1 MKKNQAEAAVLVGV
15 LILLGMTVLEF
26 ARLAALAANF

>member
-1 MKKNQAEAAVLVGV
+1 MKNRAEVGIFV
-15 LILLGMTVLEF
+15 GALLLLGFIILEF

>member
-1 MKKNQAEAAVLVGV
+1 MKNKAEVGIGIG
-15 LILLGMTVLEF
+15 ILLLLGFIVLEF

>member
-1 MKKNQAEAAVLVGV
+1 MKNKAEVGIGIG
-15 LILLGMTVLEF
+15 ILLLLGFTVLEF

>member
-1 MKKNQAEAAVLVGV
+1 MRNKAEVGIFIAVL
-15 LILLGMTVLEF
+15 LLLGMTVLEF

>member
-1 MKKNQAEAAVLVGV
+1 MKNRTEAAVLVGILV
-15 LILLGMTVLEF
+15 LLGMTVLEF

>member
-1 MKKNQAEAAVLVGV
+1 MKNKAEVGIFVGV
-15 LILLGMTVLEF
+15 LLLLGFTVLEF

>member
-1 MKKNQAEAAVLVGV
+1 MKNKAEVSIFLAVL
-15 LILLGMTVLEF
+15 LLLGMTVLEF

>member
-1 MKKNQAEAAVLVGV
+1 MRNRAEVVIFVGV
-15 LILLGMTVLEF
+15 LLLLGMTVLEF

>member
-1 MKKNQAEAAVLVGV
+1 MKNRTEVGIFVGV
-15 LILLGMTVLEF
+15 LLLMGFTILEF

>member
-1 MKKNQAEAAVLVGV
+1 MKNKAEVGIFISI
-15 LILLGMTVLEF
+15 LLLLGMTILEF